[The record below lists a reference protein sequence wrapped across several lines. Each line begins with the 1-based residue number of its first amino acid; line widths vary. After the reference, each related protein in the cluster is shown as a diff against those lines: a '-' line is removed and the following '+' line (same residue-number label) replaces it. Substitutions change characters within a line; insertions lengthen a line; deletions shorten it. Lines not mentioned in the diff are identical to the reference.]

1 MKFKV
6 RLLAIF
12 LIGLFSIQPTISLS
26 DDSLETV
33 QLTLVITAADE
44 INLTAVKQVEKG
56 INSFEAISE
65 LVAMKAKETDMG
77 TYEELTISPK
87 MITEFVSFAQKT
99 KLIDEPKNIKANYW
113 DEKKQRIILFVKN
126 LFAILFFLKSSF
138 WRLYFILFNI
148 KFTQS

>member
-6 RLLAIF
+6 RILAIL

-56 INSFEAISE
+56 INSFKAIAQ
-65 LVAMKAKETDMG
+65 LVAMEAKETDWGPQIMSLGGVEATGNTYWALYANGSMSMVG
-77 TYEELTISPK
+77 TK
-87 MITEFVSFAQKT
+87 DV
-99 KLIDEPKNIKANYW
+99 
-113 DEKKQRIILFVKN
+113 ILLADTYIRLN
-126 LFAILFFLKSSF
+126 LETF
-138 WRLYFILFNI
+138 
-148 KFTQS
+148 

>member
-6 RLLAIF
+6 RILAIL

-56 INSFEAISE
+56 INSFKAIAQ
-65 LVAMKAKETDMG
+65 LVAMEAKETDWGPQIMSLG
-77 TYEELTISPK
+77 GVEAIGNTYWALYVNGSMSMVGAK
-87 MITEFVSFAQKT
+87 DV
-99 KLIDEPKNIKANYW
+99 
-113 DEKKQRIILFVKN
+113 ILLADTFIRLN
-126 LFAILFFLKSSF
+126 LETF
-138 WRLYFILFNI
+138 
-148 KFTQS
+148 

>member
-6 RLLAIF
+6 RILAIL

-56 INSFEAISE
+56 INSFKAIGQ
-65 LVAMKAKETDMG
+65 LVAMEAKETDWGPQIMSLG
-77 TYEELTISPK
+77 GVEAIGNTYWALYVNGSMSMVGAK
-87 MITEFVSFAQKT
+87 DV
-99 KLIDEPKNIKANYW
+99 
-113 DEKKQRIILFVKN
+113 ILLADTYIRLN
-126 LFAILFFLKSSF
+126 LETF
-138 WRLYFILFNI
+138 
-148 KFTQS
+148 